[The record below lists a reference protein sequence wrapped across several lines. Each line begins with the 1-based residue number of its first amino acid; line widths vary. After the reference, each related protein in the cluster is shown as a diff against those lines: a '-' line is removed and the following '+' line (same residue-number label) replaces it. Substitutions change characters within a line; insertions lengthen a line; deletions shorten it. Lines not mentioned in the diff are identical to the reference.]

1 MSLLRLER
9 DSMPIYSNSKLKTY
23 ENCPRQYMLKYID
36 KVELP
41 EGAEEG
47 IEAFLGSRV
56 HETLEKLHKELILT
70 KLNSLNDLLGYY
82 KNEWDKNW
90 HENVLIVKKGFK
102 KDHYFNT
109 GKEAITNYY
118 KRHQPF
124 NQSKT
129 LATEQLITF
138 KIDGYSIRGYI
149 DRLGYKGKGAYE
161 IHDYKTSASLP
172 SQDKFD
178 SERQLALYEIGIREK
193 FKDARNI
200 ELIWHYL
207 VFDKEFNSTRTQ
219 AQLKDLKK
227 QVVSLIKTIEKDTR
241 FVPVESNL
249 CDWCEYPEYC
259 PARKHEMKVQDL
271 PPNKYLKE
279 KGVSLVNKYAAIKT
293 QIKAL
298 RNQEA
303 ALQEE
308 LDLISDTAVS
318 FAKKEGV
325 SNISGR
331 DFILKVI
338 EAVVLSFPKSGDEGR
353 EELEKFIMKVG
364 IWEEVSGLN
373 LARLNKLIENDDIDT
388 KIKNR
393 LMKFADEVDEVT
405 VRLVKKRERE

>member
-1 MSLLRLER
+1 MGRV
-9 DSMPIYSNSKLKTY
+9 MPLYSHSKLATY
-23 ENCPRQYMLKYID
+23 ENCPQQYKLRYID
-36 KVELP
+36 RIELP
-41 EGAEEG
+41 EGGEG

-56 HETLEKLHKELILT
+56 HEVLEKLHKELILT
-70 KLNSLNDLLGYY
+70 KLNRLDDLLGYY
-82 KNEWDKNW
+82 KKEWDKNW
-90 HENVLIVKKGFK
+90 HENVIIVKKGFK
-102 KDHYFNT
+102 KDHYRNT
-109 GKEAITNYY
+109 GKDAITNYY
-118 KRHQPF
+118 NRHQPF

-149 DRLGYKGKGAYE
+149 DRLGYKGKGTYE
-161 IHDYKTSASLP
+161 IHDYKTSGSLP

-178 SERQLALYEIGIREK
+178 SERQLALYEIGVREK
-193 FKDARNI
+193 FKDAKNI

-219 AQLKDLKK
+219 AQLKDLRK
-227 QVVSLIKTIEKDTR
+227 QVVTLIKTIEKDTR
-241 FVPVESNL
+241 FVPIESNL

-259 PARKHEMKVQDL
+259 PARKHAIKVQDL
-271 PPNKYLKE
+271 PPNKYLKD

-293 QIKAL
+293 QIKSF
-298 RNQEA
+298 RVQEA
-303 ALQEE
+303 ALQAE
-308 LDLISDTAVS
+308 LDLIADAAASY
-318 FAKKEGV
+318 AKKEGIL
-325 SNISGR
+325 NITGR

-338 EAVVLSFPKSGDEGR
+338 EEVVLSFPKSGEEDR

-405 VRLVKKRERE
+405 VRLVKKRGEE